1 MTSHKKMTKIYYS
14 TYLKNFDIF
23 IKKFQFVKMK
33 GEITSGCVI
42 IDFRIEAKVAPQN
55 QNKRRKRCEFHR
67 KLLKA
72 EVIDCVDKMEVSVR
86 KHSIPIE
93 ILDDLASRFIINLP
107 EPMRK
112 DLIRIC
118 FQVFNFLLFWINSI
132 KKMKSFSVGNCSLVL
147 F

>member
-1 MTSHKKMTKIYYS
+1 MTKIYYS

-33 GEITSGCVI
+33 GEIMSGCVI
-42 IDFRIEAKVAPQN
+42 TDFRIEAKVAPQN

-67 KLLKA
+67 KLLKVVKV

-118 FQVFNFLLFWINSI
+118 FQVF
-132 KKMKSFSVGNCSLVL
+132 
-147 F
+147 